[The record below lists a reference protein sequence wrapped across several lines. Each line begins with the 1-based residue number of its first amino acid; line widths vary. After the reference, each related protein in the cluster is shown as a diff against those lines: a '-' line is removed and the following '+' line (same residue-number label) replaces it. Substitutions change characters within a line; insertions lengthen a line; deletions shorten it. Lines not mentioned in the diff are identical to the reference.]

1 MLFNP
6 HSLSRVLLLLVA
18 CQLGRAKV
26 ALPPAPRTSV
36 YVSPLERLESLVK
49 AAEKALEAEDEDK
62 AADLCDEAE
71 ALVADWPED
80 ARAKPD
86 VAPLLERLQVV
97 EDDLEGE
104 EEVTDPNEL
113 SPSEEVV
120 VLKGQDLKTE
130 MELVKTAEA
139 GVDYDLAIDLND
151 KVLSW
156 VHSFTHDKRG
166 FMERSLARASRYLP
180 MVRQVFAEEGIP
192 QDLAYLALI
201 ESGYTNRARS
211 TASAVGM
218 WQFIRS
224 TGRMFGLY
232 GNAWVEERQDPVKAT
247 RAAARY
253 LKSLYQR
260 DKDWYLAL
268 ASYNAGPGTTDKASN
283 GTGSRN
289 YWDMQRSRFLRTET
303 KHYVPKLCAAVLVGR
318 NPERYGLKFEP
329 EAPYTYETVQVDRMT
344 SLAVLSRLSETPLE
358 QLRELNPELLRGTT
372 PPGAYQL
379 RVPPGTSMATAR
391 VLANLPVNQRLDFT
405 SYTIRRKDTLAKVA
419 ARFKLSPEDLL
430 TANNMSSAQ
439 FRVGQTIQV
448 PPPPAMPI
456 DDQDLVSNGGR
467 RKATPLERTPSIPAT
482 AADEPS
488 LPREKV
494 EAPVELP
501 SAPEHEAKPSR
512 ETVAKAPARRKAEPV
527 KPRVH
532 AVKRGET
539 LFSISERY
547 GLEISE
553 LRKWNK
559 LRKGKIQA
567 GQKLRLTK
575 P

>member
-1 MLFNP
+1 MSFKP
-6 HSLSRVLLLLVA
+6 RFLSRVLLLLVA
-18 CQLGRAKV
+18 CQLGKV
-26 ALPPAPRTSV
+26 EAAVPSAPRQSV
-36 YVSPLERLESLVK
+36 FVSPLERLESLVK
-49 AAEKALEAEDEDK
+49 AAEKALEAEDEDR
-62 AADLCDEAE
+62 AADLCDEAQ
-71 ALVADWPED
+71 ALAADWTED
-80 ARAKPD
+80 FRNKPD
-86 VAPLLERLQVV
+86 VAPLLERLQAV
-97 EDDLEGE
+97 EEDLEDE
-104 EEVTDPNEL
+104 EPDPNEL
-113 SPSEEVV
+113 SPTEEVV
-120 VLKGQDLKTE
+120 VLKGEDLTQE
-130 MELVKTAEA
+130 MELVKTAEV
-139 GVDYDLAIDLND
+139 GVSYDLAIDLND

-201 ESGYTNRARS
+201 ESGYTNKARS
-211 TASAVGM
+211 RAAAVGM

-318 NPERYGLKFEP
+318 NPERYGLQFVP

-391 VLANLPVNQRLDFT
+391 VLANLPTSQRLDFT
-405 SYTIRRKDTLAKVA
+405 SYKIKRKDTLARVA
-419 ARFKLSPEDLL
+419 ARFKLSPDDLL
-430 TANNMSSAQ
+430 TANNMTRAQ
-439 FRVGQTIQV
+439 FRVGYTIQV
-448 PPPPAMPI
+448 PPPPITPI
-456 DDQDLVSNGGR
+456 DDQDLVSKGS

-482 AADEPS
+482 VADEPLLS
-488 LPREKV
+488 REKV
-494 EAPVELP
+494 EAPADLP
-501 SAPEHEAKPSR
+501 TVPEQVVKPRREA
-512 ETVAKAPARRKAEPV
+512 VAKAPVRRKVEPA

-532 AVKRGET
+532 TVKRGET

-547 GLEISE
+547 GVEIKD

-567 GQKLRLTK
+567 GQKLRVTK